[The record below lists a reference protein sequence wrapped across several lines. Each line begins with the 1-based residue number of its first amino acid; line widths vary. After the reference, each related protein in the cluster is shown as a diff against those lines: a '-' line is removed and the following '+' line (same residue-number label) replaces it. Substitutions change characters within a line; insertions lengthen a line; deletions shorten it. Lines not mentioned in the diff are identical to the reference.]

1 MGFIEYA
8 MAATEHGADV
18 EGRGARVCIFADGD
32 AIVAGEVVTNYAD
45 GCCDVPIDVVSDSR
59 IPGWIGSDT
68 DCILLSCTGESGDL
82 VRVYDGLRRR
92 GCRVFCISPDGWL
105 SERCRRDGIRPVT
118 MPSDLRMAEGIG
130 AALGALCRMVQ
141 DLGVCDACDRLR
153 SVLSSFED
161 DGPDRAEGIADS
173 LRSKVPSFYSQS
185 SISACS
191 NYWKRAFN
199 RVAGGPAFHG
209 ELPEFDHNEL
219 VGWADPNDHAKD
231 LLAVAFDG
239 GGDEL
244 TSSLSALMSDVL
256 DINGR
261 EVLTVA
267 VKGSDPME
275 ENIDGIVL
283 GERVMAVIA
292 GEGGMP

>member
-1 MGFIEYA
+1 MGLIEFA
-8 MAATEHGADV
+8 EAATEHGGEV
-18 EGRGARVCIFADGD
+18 EGRGARICIFADGD
-32 AIVAGEVVTNYAD
+32 ALVAGEVVANYAD
-45 GCCDVPIDVVSDSR
+45 GCCDAPIDVVPDSR
-59 IPGWIGSDT
+59 IPGWIGSDS
-68 DCILLSCTGESGDL
+68 DCILVSCTGDSGSL

-105 SERCRRDGIRPVT
+105 SERCRRDGTDLVT
-118 MPSDLRMAEGIG
+118 LPSDLRMADGIG

-141 DLGVCDACDRLR
+141 DLGACDACDRLR
-153 SVLSSFED
+153 DVLSSFED
-161 DGPDRAEGIADS
+161 DGQDRAERIADS

-199 RVAGGPAFHG
+199 RAVGGPAFHG

-231 LLAVAFDG
+231 LLVVAFEG
-239 GGDEL
+239 GGDGL

-261 EVLTVA
+261 KVLIVE
-267 VKGSDPME
+267 VKGRDPME
-275 ENIDGIVL
+275 ENIDAIVL
-283 GERVMAVIA
+283 GERVMAAISEAEVF
-292 GEGGMP
+292 P